1 MATHITQNVLP
12 YDELTCDLSLEMLNY
27 YFTNTLCIGS
37 RKIQNADG
45 NELRNLPI
53 IDESTDFLAKNGM
66 IHPVS
71 NLIIPFEFSVHT
83 QLVDGSTGNSTDT
96 DIVDTIVHLVGNLT
110 TNQNEGNVSSTESD
124 VDDSITPSVV
134 VVEKDST
141 QSDFDGQST
150 IVADTSDQSTV
161 GEVEVTLGDVIQ
173 SLSNVAADRDSIIS
187 DTSENTCQVCAS
199 RDECKHPRKATF
211 LFPGEGPVLCG
222 DVLDRQNSPEGIV
235 LEQAMCSALQQRFNE
250 YCLSAGN

>member
-1 MATHITQNVLP
+1 MIVDSLATVRLLSRPKSFWHSFDGVFVSTNVHARNSGYFSNPPPQFLIAGCNNKTLPLLCHIRQTIIGV
-12 YDELTCDLSLEMLNY
+12 SLLFAIARNPLEPWI
-27 YFTNTLCIGS
+27 LC
-37 RKIQNADG
+37 QP
-45 NELRNLPI
+45 EC
-53 IDESTDFLAKNGM
+53 
-66 IHPVS
+66 
-71 NLIIPFEFSVHT
+71 NLIFPFEFSVHT
-83 QLVDGSTGNSTDT
+83 QLVDGSTGNSTDI

-150 IVADTSDQSTV
+150 VIADTSDQPTV
-161 GEVEVTLGDVIQ
+161 GEAQVTLGDVIQ

-199 RDECKHPRKATF
+199 RDECKHPRKAHRSLRRSF
-211 LFPGEGPVLCG
+211 
-222 DVLDRQNSPEGIV
+222 
-235 LEQAMCSALQQRFNE
+235 
-250 YCLSAGN
+250 

>member
-1 MATHITQNVLP
+1 MATHITENVLP
-12 YDELTCDLSLEMLNY
+12 YDGLTCDLSLEMLNY
-27 YFTNTLCIGS
+27 YYTNTLCIGS
-37 RKIQNADG
+37 RKVQNADG

-53 IDESTDFLAKNGM
+53 IDESANILANNGI

-96 DIVDTIVHLVGNLT
+96 HIVDTILHFVGNLT
-110 TNQNEGNVSSTESD
+110 ANQNEGDVSSTESD
-124 VDDSITPSVV
+124 VDDSITTSV

-150 IVADTSDQSTV
+150 IISDTSNQSTV
-161 GEVEVTLGDVIQ
+161 GEVQVTLGDVIQ
-173 SLSNVAADRDSIIS
+173 SLSDVAADRDSINS
-187 DTSENTCQVCAS
+187 DPSENTCQVCAS
-199 RDECKHPRKATF
+199 QDECKHLRKATF
-211 LFPGEGPVLCG
+211 LFPGEGPVLCAN
-222 DVLDRQNSPEGIV
+222 VVDRQNSQEGIV
-235 LEQAMCSALQQRFNE
+235 LGQSMCSALQQRFNE